1 MYRVNKKDTRTQFKS
16 TNDFDNLKLHSKYLL
31 KVIGRNTRK
40 RREICSKLT
49 TKTPER
55 HSGVIIVNF
64 EHTLHL
70 LSSVSIVDFKHVFVC
85 WVFSRIQSTS

>member
-1 MYRVNKKDTRTQFKS
+1 MYRVNRTQFKS
-16 TNDFDNLKLHSKYLL
+16 TNDFEHVFTNLKLHSKHLL

-64 EHTLHL
+64 EHTSHL
-70 LSSVSIVDFKHVFVC
+70 FSSVSIVDFKHVFVC